1 MKRITWIIIVGL
13 LLLTACQNKKVT
25 YVGDVPNVALIVAK
39 RGDMAY
45 NDVAIIG
52 MNVSERDHGTN
63 LTILEH
69 ENNPDNYDKVFMDAV
84 NAYNHV
90 VMMSSNMKETL
101 EKHADKYPEIK
112 FLLYDGEIDWSKG
125 DFSNVYCIVCRANEA
140 SYLSGYL
147 AAAMSKTG
155 VIGFL
160 GVVDNT
166 NIDDL
171 AVGYIEGA
179 KKKNPDIKIMVDYA
193 GSFDDVE
200 KGKNIASQM
209 IGNNADIIFGA
220 AGSVNLGILEVL
232 NEKDLYMIG
241 TDTDQ
246 YMRLIADG
254 KEDLAENIITSVM
267 KNISHNLY
275 DAIGNYTQREVITG
289 ETKVVG
295 LKEDGVAIAKND
307 HYKELVPAELQSEID
322 TQEKDIISGKINVP
336 TSRALSHEEVEK
348 LIESVK
354 P

>member
-125 DFSNVYCIVCRANEA
+125 DFSNVYCIVYRANEA